1 MRLDMD
7 GKYFFSDA
15 DTDVVRECAAW
26 SPGKGDHRLPC
37 SVARGAVCVRD
48 QVGIHR
54 VVHYN
59 STHCAGQQP
68 RVPRP
73 RHRPAHQPGAGGGA
87 GGGPQRPPDQ
97 APHQLRLAGALLPAR
112 LARRQPVPQVR
123 RHCNIIIYVILIF
136 SARDLFNSSGA
147 GNKVS
152 VGENIS
158 VQMSED
164 YVVSVLST
172 IGSVSR
178 EYRLA
183 DIMRHNGSLVPLHY
197 ADSVIRMFE
206 GTTPG

>member
-1 MRLDMD
+1 M
-7 GKYFFSDA
+7 
-15 DTDVVRECAAW
+15 RECAAW

-48 QVGIHR
+48 QVRIHR

-73 RHRPAHQPGAGGGA
+73 RHRPAHQPGAGGG
-87 GGGPQRPPDQ
+87 PPRPPDQ

-197 ADSVIRMFE
+197 ADSVTRMFE

>member
-1 MRLDMD
+1 M
-7 GKYFFSDA
+7 
-15 DTDVVRECAAW
+15 
-26 SPGKGDHRLPC
+26 
-37 SVARGAVCVRD
+37 
-48 QVGIHR
+48 
-54 VVHYN
+54 
-59 STHCAGQQP
+59 
-68 RVPRP
+68 
-73 RHRPAHQPGAGGGA
+73 
-87 GGGPQRPPDQ
+87 
-97 APHQLRLAGALLPAR
+97 
-112 LARRQPVPQVR
+112 R
-123 RHCNIIIYVILIF
+123 RHATLLSSVVILLF

-183 DIMRHNGSLVPLHY
+183 DIMRHNASLLPLHY
-197 ADSVIRMFE
+197 ADSVTGMFG